1 MGFVRKLPLA
11 TIKMNKLIKYVFLI
25 ILINLISC
33 VSKSKEKDNSIFNQK
48 IWLDN
53 MELGDGLKQ
62 NPRAPMTNDLMNN
75 HIKNG
80 MSRTEIIDLLGQP
93 FKDEIQER
101 LPNDIHQ
108 PDSINLRSIIGE
120 SDEKRQK
127 ILTDY
132 NNWYHQNLRPD
143 TLLIYTVGWTMT
155 DSIFLVVKL
164 NDKNSVNEFW
174 IEQN

>member
-1 MGFVRKLPLA
+1 M
-11 TIKMNKLIKYVFLI
+11 TKLIKYIFLL

-33 VSKSKEKDNSIFNQK
+33 VTKSKDNSIFNQK

-53 MELGDGLKQ
+53 TQLGDGLNQ
-62 NPRAPMTNDLMNN
+62 NPRALMTNDLMNN
-75 HIKNG
+75 HLKNG
-80 MSRTEIIDLLGQP
+80 MSRTEIINLLGQP

-101 LPNDIHQ
+101 LPNNIQQ
-108 PDSINLRSIIGE
+108 PDSINLRSIMGV

-143 TLLIYTVGWTMT
+143 TLLIYPVGWTKT

-174 IEQN
+174 MEQN